1 MRRAWKI
8 AAAAV
13 LATGLATPLAAQ
25 GGVLNRLGRAARGAA
40 TGSFAI
46 GLDKEREIGRNVAA
60 TVIGRWSVSS
70 NAALN
75 DYVNLV
81 GTVVAQQSPRY
92 TEVPF
97 RFAVLETD
105 EVNAFAAPGGYI
117 FVTRGAL
124 EMMESE
130 AELAGVLAHEVA
142 HVDQKHVLESMRKG
156 NMLNGARNEADLT
169 GDAMDLVTKQITGV
183 IFTGLARPDEME
195 ADSLGMLY
203 AAAAGYRPDGL
214 LSFVRK
220 LQAGESNERRRG
232 LISDLKATHP
242 APADRIAA
250 LERQAAAAGLSP
262 TSGQLLADRFRRFV
276 GGGQAPAPA
285 QPAAHPA
292 ARPATRPRSR
302 H

>member
-1 MRRAWKI
+1 MRRMLSL

-13 LATGLATPLAAQ
+13 LAAPLAAPLAAQ
-25 GGVLNRLGRAARGAA
+25 GGILNRLRRAAGGAA
-40 TGSFAI
+40 ASSFAI

-60 TVIGRWSVSS
+60 TVVGRFHVVN

-97 RFAVLETD
+97 RFAVLDTD
-105 EVNAFAAPGGYI
+105 DINAFAAPGGYI

-142 HVDQKHVLESMRKG
+142 HVDQKHVLESMRKA
-156 NMLNGARNEADLT
+156 NMLQGARSEADMNGFLMDQLT
-169 GDAMDLVTKQITGV
+169 SQLTSL

-195 ADSLGMLY
+195 SDSLGMLY
-203 AAAAGYRPDGL
+203 ATAAGYRPDGL

-220 LQAGESNERRRG
+220 LQAGESNEGRRG
-232 LISDLKATHP
+232 RLADLKATHP
-242 APADRIAA
+242 DVGERIAA
-250 LERQAAAAGLSP
+250 LERQATAAHLNLA
-262 TSGQLLADRFRRFV
+262 SGQLLAERFRRFV
-276 GGGQAPAPA
+276 GGGPPA
-285 QPAAHPA
+285 QPAQQN
-292 ARPATRPRSR
+292 ARPATRGGRTRP
-302 H
+302 

>member
-1 MRRAWKI
+1 MRRALKV
-8 AAAAV
+8 AAAAA
-13 LATGLATPLAAQ
+13 LAAGFASPLAAQ
-25 GGVLNRLGRAARGAA
+25 GIVGRLGRAARGAA
-40 TGSFAI
+40 VGSFSI

-60 TVIGRWSVSS
+60 TVAGRWPVSG
-70 NAALN
+70 NTALN
-75 DYVNLV
+75 DYVNMV
-81 GTVVAQQSPRY
+81 GTVVAQQSPRS

-97 RFAVLETD
+97 RFAVLDTD

-124 EMMESE
+124 EMMENE

-156 NMLNGARNEADLT
+156 NMLNSARSEADLT
-169 GDAMDLVTKQITGV
+169 GPAMDLVTAQITGV

-214 LSFVRK
+214 LGFVRK

-242 APADRIAA
+242 PTADRIAA
-250 LERQAAAAGLSP
+250 LERQAAAAGLNP
-262 TSGQLLADRFRRFV
+262 VSGQQLADRFRRIV
-276 GGGQAPAPA
+276 GGG
-285 QPAAHPA
+285 PAASPTPPA
-292 ARPATRPRSR
+292 ARPAARPGRPAR
-302 H
+302 PARP